1 MTDLLVELLTEEIP
15 ARFQESAESNFLKNI
30 INGLN
35 ENSLNFSEAFSYST
49 PRRLAVII
57 KGLPAKQPDIKKE
70 IKGHIK

>member
-35 ENSLNFSEAFSYST
+35 EN
-49 PRRLAVII
+49 
-57 KGLPAKQPDIKKE
+57 
-70 IKGHIK
+70 